1 MRLID
6 RRAPENIVPASD
18 EHESL
23 KAALHQFVIDRIEDD
38 KIIYDD
44 NQRKL
49 EEAITSYMRQYCRI
63 YEVNLGREQFLA
75 LEKQL
80 LDEIVGYG
88 PLQDLLED
96 PTIND
101 ILINGPR
108 SIYVERSGVLEK
120 ANIRFLD
127 NRHVL
132 RVIRRMISP
141 LGRRIDESSPIV
153 DGRLED
159 GSRINAIVPPLAL
172 DGPCLS
178 IRKFRKDPLRAEEL
192 IASGSLTQEA
202 LDYLTDKV
210 VRKTNLLISGATGSG
225 KTTLLNI
232 LSQYIPKTERVVTIE
247 DAAELQL
254 RSGHVVRL
262 ETRPAN
268 NEGVGQISATE
279 LVKNSLRM
287 RPDRIIVGES
297 RGGEVLDMLQA
308 MNTGHSGSMS
318 TVHANS
324 AKDAL
329 TRLEMMVGVSG
340 FKGSAELIMKMI
352 GSALDMIVHIGRRAD
367 GKRRVIQIS
376 ELQVIKG
383 EVSLKDIFSYD
394 DDRNILV
401 RVDTLNEPPAFL
413 ETPTLGQ
420 RGPLE

>member
-1 MRLID
+1 MRLIE
-6 RRAPENIVPASD
+6 RRGAETEPPHSD
-18 EHESL
+18 EHETL

-88 PLQDLLED
+88 PLQDLLAD
-96 PTIND
+96 PSIND

-120 ANIRFLD
+120 ADIRFLD

-178 IRKFRKDPLRAEEL
+178 IRKFRKDPLRADEL
-192 IASGSLTQEA
+192 IASGSISREA
-202 LDYLTDKV
+202 LDYLSDRV
-210 VRKTNLLISGATGSG
+210 VHKTNILISGATGSG

-262 ETRPAN
+262 ETRPPN

-340 FKGSAELIMKMI
+340 FKGSTELIMKMI

-367 GKRRVIQIS
+367 GKRRVIQIA
-376 ELQVIKG
+376 ELKVVNG
-383 EVSLKDIFSYD
+383 DVVLEDTFHYD
-394 DDRNILV
+394 DERNELL
-401 RVDTLNEPPAFL
+401 RVDNSNQAPGFLDHPIIGKRDLEP
-413 ETPTLGQ
+413 
-420 RGPLE
+420 